1 MTFLFLLVVLY
12 FLPTILG
19 HNKRDSAGIFIV
31 NLLFGWTIIG
41 WFIALLWAAASDHR
55 VTTVL
60 VPAGVPMSP
69 RCRCGAPEPVGAQYC
84 WSCGRHL

>member
-12 FLPTILG
+12 FLPTIIG

-31 NLLFGWTIIG
+31 NLLFGWTVIG
-41 WFIALLWAAASDHR
+41 WFIALIWAAASEHR
-55 VTTVL
+55 VAALL
-60 VPAGVPMSP
+60 VPAGVAMSP